1 MSSTKK
7 ILVFTATYN
16 ESENIVKLIQTIEN
30 QNLNLDILI
39 IDDNSPDG
47 TASKVENLQRIYKN
61 LFLMIREKKEG
72 LDTAH
77 KNAFK
82 FAKEKNYDLF
92 ISMDADL
99 SHDPREL
106 KNFILKLEKYPF
118 VIGSR
123 YIDGGECLMKKKR
136 LFLSKYGNLIIK
148 YFLNIGIS
156 EYTTSYRGFNL
167 NKLKNFDL
175 NLVQSKGYSFFM
187 DTIFQINSLGINIKE
202 IPIIFKDRSK
212 GHSKIPKFEIFRTIK
227 NLIIIVIKKFFK

>member
-106 KNFILKLEKYPF
+106 KNFILELEKYPF

-148 YFLNIGIS
+148 YFLNIGIN

>member
-1 MSSTKK
+1 MSSIKK

-16 ESENIVKLIQTIEN
+16 ESENIVKLIETIEN

-47 TASKVENLQRIYKN
+47 TAFKVEKLQQIYKN
-61 LFLMIREKKEG
+61 LFLKIREKKEG

-106 KNFILKLEKYPF
+106 KNFILELEEYPF

-148 YFLNIGIS
+148 YFLNIGIN

-167 NKLKNFDL
+167 NKLENFDL
-175 NLVQSKGYSFFM
+175 NHVQGKGYSFFM
-187 DTIFQINSLGINIKE
+187 DTIFQVNSLGINIKE

-227 NLIIIVIKKFFK
+227 NLIIIVIKKFFR